1 MIKSIFPHNFYTE
14 IIPENKE
21 ELVYELENALPDE
34 NQHFQWQEGCKVEL
48 ERLSV
53 DQKYI
58 NLFKPTL
65 DIFFEDLGETHRN
78 FDPYRLGIYLSE
90 IWRNNYKQG
99 CFQEIHDHT
108 PLHLSGVVFLTD
120 EQEGDGRFFFY
131 NRHSS
136 EIPKEWKDLKVF
148 PDDRLYINAE
158 RGKILLFPSYA
169 LHGVTIHKTDN
180 PRVTVAFNISFDT
193 SIPPEDSM

>member
-21 ELVYELENALPDE
+21 ELVYELENAELDE
-34 NQHFQWQEGCKVEL
+34 HQNFGWDDGCSVKL
-48 ERLSV
+48 ERLSIEK
-53 DQKYI
+53 KYAKI
-58 NLFKPTL
+58 FKPSL
-65 DIFFEDLGETHRN
+65 DIFFNELNIKPDQLNIFLHE
-78 FDPYRLGIYLSE
+78 L
-90 IWRNNYKQG
+90 WRNTYKQG

-131 NRHSS
+131 NRHNS
-136 EIPKEWKDLKVF
+136 ELPKEWRDIKVF
-148 PDDRLYINAE
+148 PDRLYINAE
-158 RGKILLFPSYA
+158 RGKILLFPSYV

-193 SIPPEDSM
+193 SIPPEYSMGI